1 MQAHAISG
9 KYPDTGTK
17 SFMLCRSM
25 LSLSVKQHL
34 DQEQT
39 SFYEQIDEPTEPMM
53 NVQYTESSIN
63 G

>member
-1 MQAHAISG
+1 MQAHAITG

-34 DQEQT
+34 DQEQA
-39 SFYEQIDEPTEPMM
+39 SFNDQIDEPTEPMM
-53 NVQYTESSIN
+53 MV
-63 G
+63 